1 MKRFLSMP
9 KVFKS
14 VMKRGMADGLTE
26 EKAFD
31 LALLY
36 INKSWEGESKKKR
49 EEVVVWLNSLPLV
62 SSIFYREVIF
72 PITECI
78 DDIEWKLLMRKYEKK
93 FCLKKE
99 EKND

>member
-36 INKSWEGESKKKR
+36 IDKTWENESKKNR
-49 EEVVVWLNSLPLV
+49 NEVVVWLNSLSLV
-62 SSIFYREVIF
+62 SSFLYCNIIF
-72 PITECI
+72 PIIECI
-78 DDIEWKLLMRKYEKK
+78 DDIEWKLLMRKYKKK
-93 FCLKKE
+93 FGLKKE
-99 EKND
+99 EE

>member
-9 KVFKS
+9 KAFKS

-36 INKSWEGESKKKR
+36 INKTWEGESKKNR
-49 EEVVVWLNSLPLV
+49 EEVVAWLNSLPLA
-62 SSIFYREVIF
+62 SRIFYCEVIF
-72 PITECI
+72 PIIECI
-78 DDIEWKLLMRKYEKK
+78 DDIELKLLMRKYEKK
-93 FCLKKE
+93 FGLKKE
-99 EKND
+99 EKE